1 MERRTRL
8 SMQILF
14 WSWESEELRLY
25 RNGVGIVPFAPYQAG
40 GLELLAV
47 ASSAFALASADSFP
61 LPDSLGAHLDG

>member
-14 WSWESEELRLY
+14 WSWGSGELRLY
-25 RNGVGIVPFAPYQAG
+25 RNFGGIVPFAPYQAG

-47 ASSAFALASADSFP
+47 ASSAFALA
-61 LPDSLGAHLDG
+61 

>member
-14 WSWESEELRLY
+14 WSWGSGGLRLY
-25 RNGVGIVPFAPYQAG
+25 RNGVVIVPFAPYQAG

-47 ASSAFALASADSFP
+47 VSSAFALA
-61 LPDSLGAHLDG
+61 